1 MYVKCYPIFDVA
13 SVLYQVHRSR
23 PHRWV
28 QSWLPVLEQALGY
41 GGGLTRAPHRSDRII
56 FHPFLSSQCSL
67 DQAKRLL
74 ESTELNISQVAA
86 RVGFSTSQH
95 FSRVFRKHTGLS
107 PARYR
112 LPERAQISQTEKS

>member
-1 MYVKCYPIFDVA
+1 M
-13 SVLYQVHRSR
+13 
-23 PHRWV
+23 
-28 QSWLPVLEQALGY
+28 
-41 GGGLTRAPHRSDRII
+41 GGLTRALHRSDRII

-95 FSRVFRKHTGLS
+95 FPRVFRKHTGLS

-112 LPERAQISQTEKS
+112 LQEWAQKTQTEKS